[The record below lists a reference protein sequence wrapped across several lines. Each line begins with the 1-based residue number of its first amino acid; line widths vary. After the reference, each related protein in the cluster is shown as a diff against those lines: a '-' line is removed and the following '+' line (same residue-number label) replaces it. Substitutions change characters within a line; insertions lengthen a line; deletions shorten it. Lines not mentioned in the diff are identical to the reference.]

1 MFVLV
6 EFMIFGW
13 SVMLGLILIYMVFLE
28 MQKLITSNINK
39 GPPSLKR
46 MFGYVIGNCGMV
58 SLEGK

>member
-1 MFVLV
+1 
-6 EFMIFGW
+6 MIFGW